1 MDTTLLATLA
11 KFCIKNHTFLFDFF
25 LFFFPLVFLWFILVS
40 LTHCYEIIHLLW
52 SHLHLIKPQPLQ
64 VGRAAD
70 MLNQAAYSCT
80 HYFLWTHLH
89 IIKPQSLL
97 RLGAQLKGCV
107 KLLIPASRRVLF
119 PLF

>member
-1 MDTTLLATLA
+1 M
-11 KFCIKNHTFLFDFF
+11 TFFF
-25 LFFFPLVFLWFILVS
+25 FFFPLVFLWFILVS

-80 HYFLWTHLH
+80 HYFLWSHLQ
-89 IIKPQSLL
+89 IIQPQTISSGWECSSYVESSCLFLHPLLSVDSPSYNQATVSLKVRSAVE
-97 RLGAQLKGCV
+97 RLC
-107 KLLIPASRRVLF
+107 
-119 PLF
+119 

>member
-1 MDTTLLATLA
+1 
-11 KFCIKNHTFLFDFF
+11 
-25 LFFFPLVFLWFILVS
+25 
-40 LTHCYEIIHLLW
+40 
-52 SHLHLIKPQPLQ
+52 
-64 VGRAAD
+64 

-107 KLLIPASRRVLF
+107 KLIIPASRRVLF
-119 PLF
+119 HCFSVFLFLLTTAVKLNIFSGVIMIK